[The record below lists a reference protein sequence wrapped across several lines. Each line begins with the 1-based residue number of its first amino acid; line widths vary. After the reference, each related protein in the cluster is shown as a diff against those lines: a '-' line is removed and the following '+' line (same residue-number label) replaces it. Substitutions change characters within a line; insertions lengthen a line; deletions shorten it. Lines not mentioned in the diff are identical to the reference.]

1 MNLNNLKEILIKKA
15 EEADKIRGLIYSLG
29 EDEFTSMIV
38 ESLKKMAAHGQHA
51 GRGKKPNSMLAH
63 FANTLTSNADV
74 AIIRDALSH
83 HLSHYKSALQN
94 NQREKADAHLL
105 KIFPLMHLIHKTS
118 ANSHGRLNHTAPNS
132 KPWEMNYTTDEKGA
146 NGRFKRLTE
155 GWKVRAASKRA
166 REGKSIPN
174 YRFVEMQPHL
184 GHGDLRPDH
193 QDSGYPWEDIQV
205 GSNEDV
211 LNNKAYLY
219 EKEVTPDQSK
229 FVAHPFDSHPIHE
242 IFDEP
247 GADHDESHA
256 EKHAA
261 DLDKWYSSP
270 EYHKAFDMALEATS
284 KSENGFTKPSKRFY
298 EGIPLQE
305 QPMHAKISN
314 SRIRGQELPD
324 EAPTQKKA
332 TSTQDLPESL
342 KRLIKPQQT
351 LPPQVEQQTASKQ
364 GQSPQPAPKA
374 APSVKEL
381 PESLRNLFGK
391 KV

>member
-1 MNLNNLKEILIKKA
+1 MNLNSLKEILIKKA
-15 EEADKIRGLIYSLG
+15 EEADKIRDIIYSLG
-29 EDEFTSMIV
+29 EDDFATMIV

-51 GRGKKPNSMLAH
+51 GRGKKPNSMLTH

-94 NQREKADAHLL
+94 NQREKADAHLS

-146 NGRFKRLTE
+146 NGRFKRITE

-166 REGKSIPN
+166 RDGKSIPN
-174 YRFVEMQPHL
+174 YRFVEMIPHL
-184 GHGDLRPDH
+184 GHGDLKPDH
-193 QDSGYPWEDIQV
+193 EDSGYPWEDIQV

-219 EKEVTPDQSK
+219 EKEVSPDQSS

-242 IFDEP
+242 IFDQP
-247 GADHDESHA
+247 GSDHDESHA
-256 EKHAA
+256 EKHTA
-261 DLDKWYSSP
+261 DLDKWHSSP
-270 EYHKAFDMALEATS
+270 EYQKAFDMALEAAS
-284 KSENGFTKPSKRFY
+284 KSENGFTKPNKRFY
-298 EGIPLQE
+298 EGISLQE

-314 SRIRGQELPD
+314 SKIRGKKLPD
-324 EAPTQKKA
+324 EAPAQKETISA
-332 TSTQDLPESL
+332 ADLPESL
-342 KRLIKPQQT
+342 RRLAKPQQT
-351 LPPQVEQQTASKQ
+351 SSSQPKPQTALKQ
-364 GQSPQPAPKA
+364 ELPSQSAPKTT
-374 APSVKEL
+374 PSVKDL